1 MGILLAILVG
11 WFGNKAFR
19 TKLFAGGYSLKQAF
33 WGFGVIGGSVLLGLA
48 GAYVGHVL
56 QSDQSSGAGWTL
68 SAIRGVSV
76 PIALYALVTFVG
88 IWRSASQSVW
98 WVKIV
103 TRYFSIFFLSTAG
116 ACLMLGWFNFLIAAG
131 VYWLK
136 LHLQRKR
143 NSKPHLGV
151 TEKA

>member
-1 MGILLAILVG
+1 MLLERGGVALAQQELCRNKG
-11 WFGNKAFR
+11 KLGHSLRKRFGQKAFQ

-33 WGFGVIGGSVLLGLA
+33 WGFGVVGGSVLLAIA

-88 IWRSASQSVW
+88 IWRSAKQSVW

-103 TRYFSIFFLSTAG
+103 ARYFSIFSSALLVPA
-116 ACLMLGWFNFLIAAG
+116 
-131 VYWLK
+131 
-136 LHLQRKR
+136 
-143 NSKPHLGV
+143 
-151 TEKA
+151 